1 MQFHLL
7 LNRKPFYT
15 SFLLLCFCCFIYQTT
30 FGQGKVVINEF
41 LPWSNNT
48 CAVNGEFIELMNFG
62 PGPINIGCYIVT
74 NGKFSVTIPPNTV
87 IKPGEFFVL
96 AGSDVL
102 PIGCGNIDSSI
113 STQLNWT
120 TCNCTNMPVP
130 TTGDGFFADGGS
142 ANEKVVLFN
151 PSLQVVDAV
160 TRDAPPTLSNPITT
174 STISGACAP
183 HVFDLDTMQVK
194 YEALGM
200 STGRSNS
207 FARTID
213 GDCQWVKD
221 PPQSAHATNN
231 RSGDV
236 SAVQY
241 ELNITGARDC
251 GSGGSINIQVNITD
265 ATVTDYAQMFPMNF
279 AIALDDDMDAD
290 FDFDDT
296 YTYGTDSMPPSIDI
310 NNLPLGRYRIVV
322 GSALGCFL
330 ATFNLSIL
338 SCTDPLAAQ
347 ILNFDLIKQSN
358 TAYTFRWM
366 IAETL
371 LAQKMTLEKSRDG
384 RNFFVHQLI
393 NPLGSGTSTYLN
405 MVTKEWGIYYYRIK
419 VTGKDGNVIYS
430 QIINMGGV
438 SSASPKAFV
447 APNPVETMLNVQFNT
462 TSNAMTNYKLYNSVN
477 KEVGS
482 GRFFSTTGQNAKQIN
497 VLHLPTGVYQMLL
510 QTNSSNKP
518 IIIRFVKQ

>member
-1 MQFHLL
+1 M
-7 LNRKPFYT
+7 
-15 SFLLLCFCCFIYQTT
+15 
-30 FGQGKVVINEF
+30 
-41 LPWSNNT
+41 
-48 CAVNGEFIELMNFG
+48 
-62 PGPINIGCYIVT
+62 
-74 NGKFSVTIPPNTV
+74 
-87 IKPGEFFVL
+87 L
-96 AGSDVL
+96 AD
-102 PIGCGNIDSSI
+102 
-113 STQLNWT
+113 
-120 TCNCTNMPVP
+120 
-130 TTGDGFFADGGS
+130 
-142 ANEKVVLFN
+142 
-151 PSLQVVDAV
+151 
-160 TRDAPPTLSNPITT
+160 PITT
-174 STISGACAP
+174 ATISGACAP
-183 HVFDLDTMQVK
+183 HTFDLDTMKVK
-194 YEALGM
+194 YEVLGM

-251 GSGGSINIQVNITD
+251 GSGGSINIQVIITD

-279 AIALDDDMDAD
+279 AIAQDDDLDAD

-296 YTYGTDSMPPSIDI
+296 YTYGADSTPPSIDI

-338 SCTDPLAAQ
+338 SCTDPLTAQ

-384 RNFFVHQLI
+384 RNFFAHQSI
-393 NPLGSGTSTYLN
+393 NPQGSGTSTYLN
-405 MVTKEWGIYYYRIK
+405 TVPKEWGTYYYRLK
-419 VTGKDGNVIYS
+419 LTGKDGNVIYS
-430 QIINMGGV
+430 QIINLGGA
-438 SSASPKAFV
+438 SSAAPMAFV
-447 APNPVETMLNVQFNT
+447 APNPVQTMLNIQFYT
-462 TSNAMTNYKLYNSVN
+462 TANAITSYKLYNSVN
-477 KEVGS
+477 KEVDS
-482 GRFFSTTGQNAKQIN
+482 GRFFSTIGQNAKQIN
-497 VLHLPTGVYQMLL
+497 VQQLPAGVYQILL
-510 QTNSSNKP
+510 QSNTNSKP
-518 IIIRFVKQ
+518 TIIRFVKQ